1 MAYAV
6 FLKPAALRELR
17 KLPEDIR
24 RRVAARF
31 DALVGDPR
39 PAGVERLQGEADLY
53 RVRVGD
59 YRIVYQVESKALVVL
74 VVRIGHRRDVYR
86 RPR

>member
-17 KLPEDIR
+17 KLPKDIR
-24 RRVAARF
+24 RRVAARI

-39 PAGVERLQGEADLY
+39 PVGVERLQGEADLY

-59 YRIVYQVESKALVVL
+59 YRIAYQVESKALVML

-86 RPR
+86 QPR

>member
-6 FLKPAALRELR
+6 FVKPAALRELR
-17 KLPEDIR
+17 KLPEDIK
-24 RRVAARF
+24 RRVAARI

-39 PAGVERLQGEADLY
+39 PDGVERLQGEADLY

-59 YRIVYQVESKALVVL
+59 FRIVYQVESKALVVL

>member
-6 FLKPAALRELR
+6 FVKPAALRELR
-17 KLPEDIR
+17 KLPEDIK
-24 RRVAARF
+24 RRVAARI

-39 PAGVERLQGEADLY
+39 PDGVERLQGEADLY